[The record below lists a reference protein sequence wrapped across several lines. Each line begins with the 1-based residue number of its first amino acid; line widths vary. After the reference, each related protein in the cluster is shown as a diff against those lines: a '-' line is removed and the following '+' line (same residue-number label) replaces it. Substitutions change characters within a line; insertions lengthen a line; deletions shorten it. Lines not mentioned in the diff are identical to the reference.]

1 MKLSKIFWCALLISS
16 ILLVGCGGGDSAE
29 NSVFLPKEFADIG
42 AKRVT
47 EPQTFV
53 GESLYEYIDGG
64 AELYHLYNFV
74 DVVTASYDMDGVEI
88 VVDIYQFDTP
98 ENAYGLYTLMRPE
111 TPYPIKLGVEGFAS
125 EPNVDFV
132 KGKYMVRLIGFEID
146 QMVAHSI
153 QELSLEIVT
162 LIPGTTAYPPV
173 FSKFPAENKIAYTDK
188 IQADSYMGYGFMSM
202 VVTQDYSLGNDTA
215 TLFMTD
221 DANGEKFLQFK
232 EMAVI
237 DEGVLKALEDL
248 PFDEGQAVIIATSY
262 YGEVLAGLINGKLYG
277 VVNYSD
283 TYKDMVK
290 NWLASQ

>member
-1 MKLSKIFWCALLISS
+1 MAVISG
-16 ILLVGCGGGDSAE
+16 LGCGGGNSDDDSA
-29 NSVFLPKEFADIG
+29 FFPKEFSDIG
-42 AKRVT
+42 AKRIS

-74 DVVTASYDMDGVEI
+74 DVTTASYDMDGIEI
-88 VVDIYQFDTP
+88 VADIYQFDTP
-98 ENAYGLYTLMRPE
+98 DNAYGLYSLMRPE
-111 TPYPIKLGVEGFAS
+111 SPFPVKLGVEGFAS
-125 EPNVDFV
+125 KPNVDFV
-132 KGKYMVRLIGFEID
+132 KGKYLVRLITFETTTL
-146 QMVAHSI
+146 AEHSI
-153 QELSLEIVT
+153 QELSLEIEK

-188 IQADSYMGYGFMSM
+188 IQADSYMGYGFMNM
-202 VVTQDYSLGNDTA
+202 VMTQDYLIDEDTI

-237 DEGVLKALEDL
+237 DEGVLKALGEL
-248 PFDEGQAVIIATSY
+248 PFDAGQAVIIATSY
-262 YGEVLAGLINGKLYG
+262 YGEVLAGLKNGQLYG

-283 TYKDMVK
+283 KSKDFVK